1 MKRVTVNALVDI
13 GSVIAL
19 IPSLLTGLVLY
30 IFLPSGG
37 GRGGSWVTFLG
48 ITRHEWVLWH
58 DISSFAFAALIL
70 IHLLLHWRF
79 YKNIKKAFGPWAKDT
94 CAQDE

>member
-13 GSVIAL
+13 GSLMVF

-37 GRGGSWVTFLG
+37 GRGGSWVTFWG

-70 IHLLLHWRF
+70 IHLILHWRF
-79 YKNIKKAFGPWAKDT
+79 YKNIKKAVDPWAKDA
-94 CAQDE
+94 CVQDE